1 MRARQL
7 KFLHFSAVTAPHNGR
22 ENTLGTLAVERLGMN
37 RRKFLHAA
45 GGAVFNAALVGGAGA
60 NILVPAYATP
70 AAAPRAPA
78 AEARRLAF
86 VNTHTGDTFSDAYWE
101 SGNYVPDAMAA
112 INHVMRDHRSGE
124 SHAIDPRLLDQ
135 LHRLNGLV
143 EASAPFQ
150 IISGY
155 RSPVTNAALHA
166 NSSGVATRS
175 LHMDGRA
182 IDIRIRGVELARL
195 RDAALGMQA
204 GGVGYYEASDFIHVD
219 TGRVR
224 RW

>member
-1 MRARQL
+1 
-7 KFLHFSAVTAPHNGR
+7 
-22 ENTLGTLAVERLGMN
+22 MN
-37 RRKFLHAA
+37 RRNFLQAA
-45 GGAVFNAALVGGAGA
+45 GSAAFNAAIFGGVGAGIILPA
-60 NILVPAYATP
+60 NATQP
-70 AAAPRAPA
+70 AAAPRAV
-78 AEARRLAF
+78 ARQLAF

-101 SGNYVPDAMAA
+101 NGDYVPDAMAA
-112 INHVMRDHRSGE
+112 INTVMRDHRSGE
-124 SHAIDPRLLDQ
+124 VHAIDPRLLDQ
-135 LHRLNGLV
+135 LHSLSGLV

-155 RSPVTNAALHA
+155 RSPATNAALHEA
-166 NSSGVATRS
+166 SSGVATRS

-182 IDIRIRGVELARL
+182 IDIRIRGVELPRL
-195 RDAALGMQA
+195 HDAALGMNA

>member
-1 MRARQL
+1 
-7 KFLHFSAVTAPHNGR
+7 
-22 ENTLGTLAVERLGMN
+22 MN
-37 RRKFLHAA
+37 RRNLLKAA
-45 GGAVFNAALVGGAGA
+45 GSAVLNGALVSGAGA
-60 NILVPAYATP
+60 AMLLPAQATTP
-70 AAAPRAPA
+70 AQAVAD
-78 AEARRLAF
+78 ARRLTF
-86 VNTHTGDTFSDAYWE
+86 INTHTGDTFSDAYWV
-101 SGNYVPDAMAA
+101 GGAYVPDAMAA

-124 SHAIDPRLLDQ
+124 AHQIDPRLLDQ
-135 LHRLNGLV
+135 LHTLKGLV
-143 EASAPFQ
+143 DASAPFQ

-155 RSPVTNAALHA
+155 RSPGTNAALHA

-182 IDIRIRGVELARL
+182 IDIRVSGVELPRL
-195 RDAALGMQA
+195 RDAALGMGA

>member
-1 MRARQL
+1 
-7 KFLHFSAVTAPHNGR
+7 
-22 ENTLGTLAVERLGMN
+22 MN
-37 RRKFLHAA
+37 RRNFFQAA
-45 GGAVFNAALVGGAGA
+45 GGAVFNAALVGGVGA
-60 NILVPAYATP
+60 NILLPAYATP
-70 AAAPRAPA
+70 PAPA
-78 AEARRLAF
+78 ARAPVQARQLAF
-86 VNTHTGDTFSDAYWE
+86 LNTHTGDTFSDAYWE
-101 SGNYVPDAMAA
+101 NGNYVPDAMAA

-124 SHAIDPRLLDQ
+124 AHAIDPRLLDQ
-135 LHRLNGLV
+135 LHTLKGLV
-143 EASAPFQ
+143 EAPAPFQ

-155 RSPVTNAALHA
+155 RSPATNAALHE

-182 IDIRIRGVELARL
+182 IDIRVRGVELPRL
-195 RDAALGMQA
+195 RDAALGMSA